1 MVKNEV
7 KKMQKYNRWADRLGD
22 FIQII
27 SLIGIAILGL
37 TLLYFLFDEL
47 WTIVKLGMRPD
58 TIDNYYVLL
67 EGIVTFFLFF
77 EFIAMVVN
85 ILHNGGH
92 VSVNFLLGLGI
103 TALVR
108 GLLSNHSK
116 PLDTLLI
123 ALAVLALVG
132 STILL
137 TRFLH
142 EGEE

>member
-1 MVKNEV
+1 MKM
-7 KKMQKYNRWADRLGD
+7 KKIAAWADKFGD
-22 FIQII
+22 LLQLV
-27 SLIGIAILGL
+27 SLLAIGLLGL
-37 TLLYFLFDEL
+37 ALLYFMGAEL
-47 WTIVKLGMRPD
+47 WEILQLGAQAHAL
-58 TIDNYYVLL
+58 TNYYDLL

-103 TALVR
+103 TALIR
-108 GLLSNHSK
+108 GLLAYHAK
-116 PLDTLLI
+116 PLDALLI

-142 EGEE
+142 ENEDD